1 MMIALAAVAAAWV
14 LVPLFRARDDG
25 GPPLGPAGPPR
36 AVRDAADAALRDF
49 ELDYATG
56 KISTE
61 DYQLLRPRYAAQANG
76 AESRARSRN
85 HEGDARSDSGRVR
98 GGHPI

>member
-1 MMIALAAVAAAWV
+1 MIALAAVAAAWV
-14 LVPLFRARDDG
+14 LVPLFRARDNG
-25 GPPLGPAGPPR
+25 GPPVEPAGQPR

-61 DYQLLRPRYAAQANG
+61 DYQLLRPRFAAQANG
-76 AESRARSRN
+76 AESRARGRN
-85 HEGDARSDSGRVR
+85 HEGDARSDTGPAPGGRA
-98 GGHPI
+98 I